1 MARAT
6 IYDKPYYMHGIC
18 ITEKNSLRVSLDL
31 LKNDS
36 DIYIVLQI
44 MPNRNP
50 DIHYSLL
57 YVQTIRKHFLNINL
71 NDVNHSIFRKTQ

>member
-1 MARAT
+1 MINFFT
-6 IYDKPYYMHGIC
+6 C
-18 ITEKNSLRVSLDL
+18 IAFVLRKKLITSEPRSTQNDL
-31 LKNDS
+31 

-50 DIHYSLL
+50 EIHYSLL
-57 YVQTIRKHFLNINL
+57 DVQTIRKHFLNIYL

>member
-1 MARAT
+1 MAFVLRKKLIT
-6 IYDKPYYMHGIC
+6 SEPRSTQYD
-18 ITEKNSLRVSLDL
+18 L
-31 LKNDS
+31 

-50 DIHYSLL
+50 EIHYSLL
-57 YVQTIRKHFLNINL
+57 DVQTIRKHFLNINL